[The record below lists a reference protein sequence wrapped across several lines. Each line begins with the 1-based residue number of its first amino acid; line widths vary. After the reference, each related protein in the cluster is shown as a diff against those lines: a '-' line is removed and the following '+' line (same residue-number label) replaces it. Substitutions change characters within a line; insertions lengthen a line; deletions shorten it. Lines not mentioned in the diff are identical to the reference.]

1 MLAALTAH
9 PDLGCTGG
17 PYELWTIWGV
27 ADDVLCAGNE
37 KVYTLLDDVLTEV
50 AETFPSEYIHIG
62 GDECP
67 KDRWKACDKC
77 QAKIKELLHTQRLQ
91 LLPPARITPA
101 ASASLMPGGKLAR
114 LLSKLL
120 LETAGEI

>member
-1 MLAALTAH
+1 MNS
-9 PDLGCTGG
+9 GQYG
-17 PYELWTIWGV
+17 GV

-67 KDRWKACDKC
+67 KDRWKACDKMPGQNKGATTHSTATTSPAGANNAGGFRVIDAGRQTPGFSPNC
-77 QAKIKELLHTQRLQ
+77 FWKQREKYELLLKPT
-91 LLPPARITPA
+91 
-101 ASASLMPGGKLAR
+101 M
-114 LLSKLL
+114 
-120 LETAGEI
+120 

>member
-37 KVYTLLDDVLTEV
+37 KVYTQRSAMVG
-50 AETFPSEYIHIG
+50 AGFPRLQRIPASPRPPG
-62 GDECP
+62 KP
-67 KDRWKACDKC
+67 
-77 QAKIKELLHTQRLQ
+77 LHTQRLQ

-120 LETAGEI
+120 LETTGEI

>member
-77 QAKIKELLHTQRLQ
+77 QAKIKELLIQITRLKKAAE
-91 LLPPARITPA
+91 LLAE
-101 ASASLMPGGKLAR
+101 GKYR
-114 LLSKLL
+114 VN
-120 LETAGEI
+120 EICYMVGFNSSS